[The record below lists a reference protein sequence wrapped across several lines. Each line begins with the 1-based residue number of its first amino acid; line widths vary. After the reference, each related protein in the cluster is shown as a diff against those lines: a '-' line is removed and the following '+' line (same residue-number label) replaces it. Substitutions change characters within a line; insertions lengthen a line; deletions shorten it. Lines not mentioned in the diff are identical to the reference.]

1 MDEQII
7 NKTIQDVLDLLGI
20 SGTFDIAK
28 SSEQIDVVL
37 DTPES
42 GMVIGYHGEVLE
54 ALQLILALSLAK
66 KTGTFTR
73 VSVDVGDYKK
83 NRTEYLENLARQTK
97 EKVLAEQKEFS
108 LSGLKSWERRI
119 IHTALTED
127 SEVLSESV
135 GEGRE
140 RTLIIRPR

>member
-1 MDEQII
+1 MDEKII

-20 SGTFDIAK
+20 TGTFDIAN

-73 VSVDVGDYKK
+73 VSVDVGD
-83 NRTEYLENLARQTK
+83 
-97 EKVLAEQKEFS
+97 
-108 LSGLKSWERRI
+108 
-119 IHTALTED
+119 
-127 SEVLSESV
+127 
-135 GEGRE
+135 
-140 RTLIIRPR
+140 